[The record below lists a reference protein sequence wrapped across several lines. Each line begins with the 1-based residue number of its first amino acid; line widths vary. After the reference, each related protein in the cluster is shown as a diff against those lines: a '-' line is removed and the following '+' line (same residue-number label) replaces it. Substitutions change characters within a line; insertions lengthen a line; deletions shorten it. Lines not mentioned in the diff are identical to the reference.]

1 MIDYIVDYGV
11 SIGIVIILFIIIIF
25 FYLNNNKKTRFF
37 KKLNAFDEK
46 FLTPLEFPVRILNIV
61 KCIVV
66 LVLFLCGAQASASIK
81 DIRTGQKTIYEK
93 ISKVDSNVKKSEE
106 CLNKCIQD
114 NTKTII
120 NKLDKLDFL
129 LFIEE
134 PNNVK

>member
-25 FYLNNNKKTRFF
+25 FYLNNNKKTKLF

-61 KCIVV
+61 KSILI

-81 DIRTGQKTIYEK
+81 DIRTAQKSICEK
-93 ISKVDSNVKKSEE
+93 ISKVDSNVRKSEE
-106 CLNKCIQD
+106 YLNKCMQD
-114 NTKTII
+114 NTETII
-120 NKLDKLDFL
+120 DRLDCL
-129 LFIEE
+129 LCNEE